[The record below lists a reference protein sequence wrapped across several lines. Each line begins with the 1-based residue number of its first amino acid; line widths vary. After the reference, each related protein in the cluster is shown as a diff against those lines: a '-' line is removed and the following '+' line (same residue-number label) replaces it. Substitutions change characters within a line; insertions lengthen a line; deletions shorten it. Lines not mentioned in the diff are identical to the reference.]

1 MKEKQQPEIPF
12 PFRLSHGQKLLFP
25 SNAGFTTVMIDEGEE
40 WLWKR
45 DSCVNHR
52 GMLNASQVK
61 AIFKRLV
68 DKAIGEKKHLR

>member
-1 MKEKQQPEIPF
+1 
-12 PFRLSHGQKLLFP
+12 
-25 SNAGFTTVMIDEGEE
+25 MIDEGEE

-61 AIFKRLV
+61 AVFKRLV
-68 DKAIGEKKHLR
+68 DKAIEEKKHLR